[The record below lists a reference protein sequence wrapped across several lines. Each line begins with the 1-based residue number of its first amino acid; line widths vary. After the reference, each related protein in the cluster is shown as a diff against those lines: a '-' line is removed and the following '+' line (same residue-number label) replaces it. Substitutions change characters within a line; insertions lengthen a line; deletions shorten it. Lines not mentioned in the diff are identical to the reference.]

1 MIQGIRLTSTNLSGA
16 TASVTFSAATGG
28 TIVDLG
34 IQTIP
39 FNNISDYPYGTY
51 DLSVAEYD
59 RTYEIIVPAPLNGQ
73 DAYTST
79 VRGVT
84 VDGGSQPFS
93 GAVLSEV
100 WGTYTTQYITD
111 EGTLSTDI
119 VLAEGICSDDVDAA
133 YLPGNI
139 GGWPTSINSFLGP
152 FMSGGLAGY
161 PFVGSVG
168 FGAFASHVATTLDG
182 TLFVTSMPH
191 IGVTED
197 GRSGRM
203 LRRGKAD
210 SINDNT
216 CGAVAGAIDQV
227 VNQLSSAPNQNNAP
241 FNNENYS
248 FWKLTDILW
257 PFKSTLSGFT
267 GTDEEIYNKQMIF
280 ATETIRDSAYDYI
293 IANLPAA
300 TTGNT
305 TNDVY
310 FLSGIFINS
319 DVSTGTTQFESY
331 VVVDKVMKYV
341 WDDQWYDIT
350 VDYMAGLPID

>member
-1 MIQGIRLTSTNLSGA
+1 MIQGIRITSTNLSGL
-16 TASVTFSAATGG
+16 TANVTFYPTTGG
-28 TIVDLG
+28 SENLG
-34 IQTIP
+34 SEVIP
-39 FNNISDYPYGTY
+39 FNNISVYPYGTY
-51 DLSVAEYD
+51 ELEVPLYD
-59 RTYEIIVPAPLNGQ
+59 RTYEIVVPAPLTGQ
-73 DAYTST
+73 SAYTET
-79 VRGVT
+79 VRTVT
-84 VDGGSQPFS
+84 VDGGYQPFS

-111 EGTLSTDI
+111 EGIPSTDI

-168 FGAFASHVATTLDG
+168 FGAFASHVATELGG

-210 SINDNT
+210 SITDNT

-227 VNQLSSAPNQNNAP
+227 VNQLSSAPDQNNAP

-267 GTDEEIYNKQMIF
+267 GTTEEVYNKQMIF

-293 IANLPAA
+293 IANLPSA
-300 TTGNT
+300 TEANT
-305 TNDVY
+305 ENDVY

-319 DVSTGTTQFESY
+319 DVSSGTTQFESY

-341 WDDQWYDIT
+341 FDDQWYDIT

>member
-1 MIQGIRLTSTNLSGA
+1 MIQGIRITSTNLSGL
-16 TASVTFSAATGG
+16 TANVTFNPQTGG
-28 TIVDLG
+28 TIDLG
-34 IQTIP
+34 SEVIP
-39 FNNISDYPYGTY
+39 FDNISVYPYGTY
-51 DLSVAEYD
+51 ELDVPFYD
-59 RTYEIIVPAPLNGQ
+59 RTYEIVVPAPLTGQ
-73 DAYTST
+73 SAYTET
-79 VRGVT
+79 VRTVT
-84 VDGGSQPFS
+84 VDGGVQPFS

-100 WGTYTTQYITD
+100 WGTYTTEFITND
-111 EGTLSTDI
+111 GIPSTDI

-168 FGAFASHVATTLDG
+168 FGAFASHVATELGG

-203 LRRGKAD
+203 LRRGKAN
-210 SINDNT
+210 SLTDNT
-216 CGAVAGAIDQV
+216 CGAVAGAINQV
-227 VNQLSSAPNQNNAP
+227 VNELSSAPSQDNAP

-257 PFKSTLSGFT
+257 PHKATLSGFT
-267 GTDEEIYNKQMIF
+267 GTSEEIYNKQMIY

-300 TTGNT
+300 TEANT
-305 TNDVY
+305 ENDVY

-319 DVSTGTTQFESY
+319 DVSSGTTQFESY

-341 WDDQWYDIT
+341 FDDQWYDIT
-350 VDYMAGLPID
+350 EDYLSGLPID

>member
-1 MIQGIRLTSTNLSGA
+1 MIQGIRITSNNLSGL
-16 TASVTFSAATGG
+16 TANVTFLPTTGG
-28 TIVDLG
+28 TINLG
-34 IQTIP
+34 AEVIP

-51 DLSVAEYD
+51 ELDVNLYD
-59 RTYEIIVPAPLNGQ
+59 RIYEINVPAPLTGQ
-73 DAYTST
+73 SAYTET
-79 VRGVT
+79 VRNVT
-84 VDGGSQPFS
+84 VDGGVQPFS

-100 WGTYTTQYITD
+100 WGTYTTEYITD
-111 EGTLSTDI
+111 EGIPSTDI

-152 FMSGGLAGY
+152 FQSGGLAGY
-161 PFVGSVG
+161 PFVGSIG
-168 FGAFASHVATTLDG
+168 FGAFASHVATTLGG
-182 TLFVTSMPH
+182 TLFVTSTPH

-203 LRRGKAD
+203 LRRGKAN
-210 SINDNT
+210 SLTDNT

-227 VNQLSSAPNQNNAP
+227 VNALSAPPSQSNPP
-241 FNNENYS
+241 FDNENYS

-267 GTDEEIYNKQMIF
+267 GTTEEVYNKQMIF

-331 VVVDKVMKYV
+331 VVVDKVMKYEFGIG
-341 WDDQWYDIT
+341 WSDIT
-350 VDYMAGLPID
+350 VDYMSGLPID

>member
-1 MIQGIRLTSTNLSGA
+1 MIQGIRITSDNLSGL
-16 TASVTFSAATGG
+16 TANVTFLPTTGG
-28 TIVDLG
+28 TIDLG
-34 IQTIP
+34 VQTVP
-39 FNNISDYPYGTY
+39 FNNIGYAYGTY
-51 DLSVAEYD
+51 ELNVPLYD
-59 RTYEIIVPAPLNGQ
+59 RTYEIIVPAPQNGQ
-73 DAYTST
+73 DAYTTT
-79 VRGVT
+79 VRNVT
-84 VDGGSQPFS
+84 VDGGYQPFS
-93 GAVLSEV
+93 GAVLTEV

-111 EGTLSTDI
+111 EGIPSTDI
-119 VLAEGICSDDVDAA
+119 VLAEGICSDDVDASKV
-133 YLPGNI
+133 PNNI
-139 GGWPTSINSFLGP
+139 GGWPNSINSFLGP
-152 FMSGGLAGY
+152 FQSGGLAGY

-168 FGAFASHVATTLDG
+168 YGAFASHVTSTG
-182 TLFVTSMPH
+182 TLFVTSTPH

-210 SINDNT
+210 SITDNT

-227 VNQLSSAPNQNNAP
+227 VNQLSSAPDQNNAP

-267 GTDEEIYNKQMIF
+267 GTSEEIYNKQMIF
-280 ATETIRDSAYDYI
+280 ATETIRDSAYEYI

-300 TTGNT
+300 TEANT

-319 DVSTGTTQFESY
+319 DVSSGTTQFESY
-331 VVVDKVMKYV
+331 VVVDKVMKYEFGIG
-341 WDDQWYDIT
+341 WGDIT
-350 VDYMAGLPID
+350 INYKSGLPID

>member
-1 MIQGIRLTSTNLSGA
+1 
-16 TASVTFSAATGG
+16 
-28 TIVDLG
+28 
-34 IQTIP
+34 
-39 FNNISDYPYGTY
+39 
-51 DLSVAEYD
+51 
-59 RTYEIIVPAPLNGQ
+59 
-73 DAYTST
+73 
-79 VRGVT
+79 
-84 VDGGSQPFS
+84 
-93 GAVLSEV
+93 
-100 WGTYTTQYITD
+100 
-111 EGTLSTDI
+111 
-119 VLAEGICSDDVDAA
+119 VDAA

-152 FMSGGLAGY
+152 FQSGGLAGY
-161 PFVGSVG
+161 PFVGSIG
-168 FGAFASHVATTLDG
+168 FGAFASHVATTLGG
-182 TLFVTSMPH
+182 TLFVTSTPH

-203 LRRGKAD
+203 LRRGKAN
-210 SINDNT
+210 SLTDNT

-227 VNQLSSAPNQNNAP
+227 VNVLSAPPSQSNAP

-257 PFKSTLSGFT
+257 PHKATLSGFT
-267 GTDEEIYNKQMIF
+267 GTTEEIYNKQMIY

-319 DVSTGTTQFESY
+319 DVSSGTTQFESY
-331 VVVDKVMKYV
+331 VVVDKVMKYEFGIG
-341 WDDQWYDIT
+341 WSNIT
-350 VDYMAGLPID
+350 VDYMTGLPID

>member
-1 MIQGIRLTSTNLSGA
+1 MIQGIRITSTNLSGL
-16 TASVTFSAATGG
+16 TANVTFLPTTGG
-28 TIVDLG
+28 TINLSG
-34 IQTIP
+34 QTIP
-39 FNNISDYPYGTY
+39 FNNIMDYPYGTY
-51 DLSVAEYD
+51 ELDVPLYD
-59 RTYEIIVPAPLNGQ
+59 RIYDINVPAPLTGQ
-73 DAYTST
+73 SAYTET
-79 VRGVT
+79 VRNVT
-84 VDGGSQPFS
+84 VDGGYQPFS

-100 WGTYTTQYITD
+100 WGTYTTEYITD
-111 EGTLSTDI
+111 EGIPSTDI

-133 YLPGNI
+133 KVPNNI
-139 GGWPTSINSFLGP
+139 GEWPNSINSFLGP
-152 FMSGGLAGY
+152 FQSGGLAGY

-168 FGAFASHVATTLDG
+168 FGAFSSHVATTLDG

-203 LRRGKAD
+203 LRRGKAN
-210 SINDNT
+210 SLTDNT

-227 VNQLSSAPNQNNAP
+227 VNQLSAAPNQNNAP

-267 GTDEEIYNKQMIF
+267 GTTEEVYNKQMIF

-319 DVSTGTTQFESY
+319 DVSSGTTQFESY
-331 VVVDKVMKYV
+331 VVVDKVMKYEFGIG
-341 WDDQWYDIT
+341 WSDIT
-350 VDYMAGLPID
+350 VDYMSGLPID

>member
-1 MIQGIRLTSTNLSGA
+1 MIQGIRITSANLSGA
-16 TASVTFSAATGG
+16 TADVTFYPTTGG
-28 TIVDLG
+28 STSLG
-34 IQTIP
+34 AQTIP
-39 FNNISDYPYGTY
+39 FNNITDYPYGTY
-51 DLSVAEYD
+51 DLNVIEYD
-59 RTYEIIVPAPLNGQ
+59 RIYEINVPAPLTGQ
-73 DAYTST
+73 SAYTET

-84 VDGGSQPFS
+84 VDGGAQPFS

-111 EGTLSTDI
+111 EGIPSTDI

-168 FGAFASHVATTLDG
+168 FGAFASHVATTLGG

-191 IGVTED
+191 IGVTEE
-197 GRSGRM
+197 GSSGRM
-203 LRRGKAD
+203 LRRGKDD
-210 SINDNT
+210 SLTDNT
-216 CGAVAGAIDQV
+216 CGAVWGAINQV
-227 VNQLSSAPNQNNAP
+227 VNVLSAAPSQSNPP

-257 PFKSTLSGFT
+257 PHKSTLTGFT
-267 GTDEEIYNKQMIF
+267 GTSEVIYNKQMIY
-280 ATETIRDSAYDYI
+280 ATETIRDAAYDYI

-300 TTGNT
+300 TEANT
-305 TNDVY
+305 ENPIY

-319 DVSTGTTQFESY
+319 DVSTGTTQYESY

-350 VDYMAGLPID
+350 GDYMSGLPID

>member
-1 MIQGIRLTSTNLSGA
+1 MIQGIRITSTNLSGL
-16 TASVTFSAATGG
+16 TANVTFYPTTGG
-28 TIVDLG
+28 SENLG
-34 IQTIP
+34 SEVIP
-39 FNNISDYPYGTY
+39 FNNISVYPYGTY
-51 DLSVAEYD
+51 ELDVPLYD
-59 RTYEIIVPAPLNGQ
+59 RIYEIIVPAPLTGQ
-73 DAYTST
+73 SAYTQT
-79 VRGVT
+79 VRNVT
-84 VDGGSQPFS
+84 VDGGYQPFS

-100 WGTYTTQYITD
+100 WGTYTTEYITD
-111 EGTLSTDI
+111 EGIPSTDI

-168 FGAFASHVATTLDG
+168 FGAFASHVATTLGG
-182 TLFVTSMPH
+182 TLFVTSTPH

-210 SINDNT
+210 SITDNT

-227 VNQLSSAPNQNNAP
+227 VNQLSSAPDQNNAP

-267 GTDEEIYNKQMIF
+267 GTTEEVYNKQMIF

-300 TTGNT
+300 TTANT

-319 DVSTGTTQFESY
+319 DVSSGTTQFESY
-331 VVVDKVMKYV
+331 VVVDKVMKYEFGIG
-341 WDDQWYDIT
+341 WGDIT
-350 VDYMAGLPID
+350 VDYKLGLPID

>member
-1 MIQGIRLTSTNLSGA
+1 MIQGIRITSTSLSGL
-16 TASVTFSAATGG
+16 TANVTFSPQTGG
-28 TIVDLG
+28 TIDLG
-34 IQTIP
+34 TQTIP

-51 DLSVAEYD
+51 ELSVVEYD
-59 RTYEIIVPAPLNGQ
+59 RTYEINVPAPLIGQ
-73 DAYTST
+73 SAYTQT
-79 VRGVT
+79 VRSVT
-84 VDGGSQPFS
+84 VDAGYQPFS

-100 WGTYTTQYITD
+100 WGTYTTEYITN
-111 EGTLSTDI
+111 EGIPSTDI

-210 SINDNT
+210 SITDNT

-227 VNQLSSAPNQNNAP
+227 VNQLSSPPDQNNAP

-257 PFKSTLSGFT
+257 PHKNVLSGFT
-267 GTDEEIYNKQMIF
+267 GTSEEIYNKQMIY

-300 TTGNT
+300 TTANT

-319 DVSTGTTQFESY
+319 DVSSGTTQFESY
-331 VVVDKVMKYV
+331 VVVDKVMKYEFGTG
-341 WDDQWYDIT
+341 WSDIT
-350 VDYMAGLPID
+350 VDYMIGLPID

>member
-1 MIQGIRLTSTNLSGA
+1 MIQGIRITSQNLSGD
-16 TASVTFSAATGG
+16 TANVTFNPQTGG
-28 TIVDLG
+28 TVNLG
-34 IQTIP
+34 TQTIP
-39 FNNISDYPYGTY
+39 FNNITNYPYGTY
-51 DLSVAEYD
+51 ELFVPEFNYTYD
-59 RTYEIIVPAPLNGQ
+59 IIVPAPQNGQ
-73 DAYTST
+73 DEYTTT
-79 VRGVT
+79 VRNVT

-100 WGTYTTQYITD
+100 WGTYTTEYITN
-111 EGTLSTDI
+111 EGILSTDI

-152 FMSGGLAGY
+152 FQSGGLAGY

-168 FGAFASHVATTLDG
+168 FGAFASHVATTLGG

-210 SINDNT
+210 SITDNT

-227 VNQLSSAPNQNNAP
+227 VNQLSSAPDQNNAP

-257 PFKSTLSGFT
+257 PYKNVLSGFT
-267 GTDEEIYNKQMIF
+267 GTSEEIYNKQMIF

-300 TTGNT
+300 TSAQT

-319 DVSTGTTQFESY
+319 DVSSGTTQFESY

-341 WDDQWYDIT
+341 FDDQWYDIT
-350 VDYMAGLPID
+350 VDYMSGLPID

>member
-16 TASVTFSAATGG
+16 TADVTFYPTTGG
-28 TIVDLG
+28 TQDLG
-34 IQTIP
+34 TQTIP

-51 DLSVAEYD
+51 DLSVAEFD
-59 RTYEIIVPAPLNGQ
+59 RTYEIIVPAPLDGQ
-73 DAYTST
+73 DTYTST
-79 VRGVT
+79 VRNVT

-100 WGTYTTQYITD
+100 WGTYTTQYITN
-111 EGTLSTDI
+111 EGIPSTDI

-168 FGAFASHVATTLDG
+168 FGAFASHVATDLGG

-203 LRRGKAD
+203 LRRGKAN
-210 SINDNT
+210 SLTDNT

-257 PFKSTLSGFT
+257 PHKATLSGFT
-267 GTDEEIYNKQMIF
+267 GTSEEIYNKQMIY
-280 ATETIRDSAYDYI
+280 ATETIRDSAYEYI
-293 IANLPAA
+293 IDNLPAA

-310 FLSGIFINS
+310 FLSGVFINS

-331 VVVDKVMKYV
+331 VVVDKVMKYEYGIG
-341 WDDQWYDIT
+341 WGDIT
-350 VDYMAGLPID
+350 GDYKLGLPID

>member
-1 MIQGIRLTSTNLSGA
+1 MIQGIRITSTNLSGL
-16 TASVTFSAATGG
+16 TANVTFLPTTGG
-28 TIVDLG
+28 TFNLG
-34 IQTIP
+34 NLTIP
-39 FNNISDYPYGTY
+39 FDNTGYPYGTY
-51 DLSVAEYD
+51 ELDVDLYD
-59 RTYEIIVPAPLNGQ
+59 RIYEIVVPAPLTGQ
-73 DAYTST
+73 SAYTQT
-79 VRGVT
+79 VRTVT
-84 VDGGSQPFS
+84 VDGGYQPFS

-100 WGTYTTQYITD
+100 WGTYTTEYITD
-111 EGTLSTDI
+111 EGIPSTDI

-168 FGAFASHVATTLDG
+168 FGAFASHVTNTG

-203 LRRGKAD
+203 LRRGKVD
-210 SINDNT
+210 SITDNT

-227 VNQLSSAPNQNNAP
+227 VNQLSSAPSQSNAP

-257 PFKSTLSGFT
+257 PYKNVLSGFT
-267 GTDEEIYNKQMIF
+267 GNTEEVYNKQMIF
-280 ATETIRDSAYDYI
+280 ATETIRDSAYEYI

-300 TTGNT
+300 AEANT

-341 WDDQWYDIT
+341 NNDDWYDIT
-350 VDYMAGLPID
+350 NDYKLGLPID

>member
-1 MIQGIRLTSTNLSGA
+1 MIQGIRLTSSNLSGK
-16 TASVTFSAATGG
+16 TANVTFLPSTGG
-28 TIVDLG
+28 TIDLG
-34 IQTIP
+34 TQTIP

-51 DLSVAEYD
+51 ELNVTEYD
-59 RTYEIIVPAPLNGQ
+59 RTYEIIVPTPLTGQ
-73 DAYTST
+73 TAYTET
-79 VRGVT
+79 VRNVT
-84 VDGGSQPFS
+84 VDGGAKPFS

-111 EGTLSTDI
+111 EGIPSTDI
-119 VLAEGICSDDVDAA
+119 ILAEGICSDDVDAA

-168 FGAFASHVATTLDG
+168 FGAFASHVATTLNG

-210 SINDNT
+210 SISDNT

-227 VNQLSSAPNQNNAP
+227 VNQLSEAPNQSNAP

-257 PFKSTLSGFT
+257 PHKNVLSGFT
-267 GTDEEIYNKQMIF
+267 GTSEEVYNKQMIY

-300 TTGNT
+300 TGVNT
-305 TNDVY
+305 ENDVY

-341 WDDQWYDIT
+341 FDDQWYDIT
-350 VDYMAGLPID
+350 GDYLAGLPID

>member
-1 MIQGIRLTSTNLSGA
+1 MIQGIRITSDNLSGL
-16 TASVTFSAATGG
+16 TANVTFNPQTGG
-28 TIVDLG
+28 TIDLG
-34 IQTIP
+34 SEVIP
-39 FNNISDYPYGTY
+39 FNNILDYPYGTY
-51 DLSVAEYD
+51 ELEVPFYD
-59 RTYEIIVPAPLNGQ
+59 RTYEIVVPAPLTGQ
-73 DAYTST
+73 SAYTET
-79 VRGVT
+79 VRTVT
-84 VDGGSQPFS
+84 VDGGAQPFS

-100 WGTYTTQYITD
+100 WGTYTTEFITND
-111 EGTLSTDI
+111 GIPSTDI

-152 FMSGGLAGY
+152 FQSGGLAGY
-161 PFVGSVG
+161 PFVGSIG
-168 FGAFASHVATTLDG
+168 FGAFASHVATTLGG
-182 TLFVTSMPH
+182 TLFVTSTPH

-203 LRRGKAD
+203 LRRGKED
-210 SINDNT
+210 SITDNT
-216 CGAVAGAIDQV
+216 CGAVWGAINQV
-227 VNQLSSAPNQNNAP
+227 VNELTEAPSQDNAP

-257 PFKSTLSGFT
+257 PHKATLSGFT
-267 GTDEEIYNKQMIF
+267 GTTEEIYNKQMIY

-300 TTGNT
+300 TEANT
-305 TNDVY
+305 ENDVY

-319 DVSTGTTQFESY
+319 DVSSGTTQFESY

-341 WDDQWYDIT
+341 FDDQWYDIT
-350 VDYMAGLPID
+350 EDYMTGLPID

>member
-1 MIQGIRLTSTNLSGA
+1 MIQGIRITSTNLSGL
-16 TASVTFSAATGG
+16 TANVTFYPTTGG
-28 TIVDLG
+28 SENLG
-34 IQTIP
+34 SEVIP
-39 FNNISDYPYGTY
+39 FDNISDYPYGTY
-51 DLSVAEYD
+51 ELDVPLYD
-59 RTYEIIVPAPLNGQ
+59 RTYEIIVPAPLTGQ
-73 DAYTST
+73 SAYTET
-79 VRGVT
+79 VRTVT
-84 VDGGSQPFS
+84 VDGGYQPFS

-111 EGTLSTDI
+111 EGIPSTDI

-168 FGAFASHVATTLDG
+168 FGAFSSHVATTLDG

-203 LRRGKAD
+203 LRRGKAN
-210 SINDNT
+210 SLTDNT

-227 VNQLSSAPNQNNAP
+227 VNQLSAAPNQNNAP

-267 GTDEEIYNKQMIF
+267 GTTEEVYNKQMIF

-331 VVVDKVMKYV
+331 VVVDKVMKYEFV
-341 WDDQWYDIT
+341 GGWVDIT
-350 VDYMAGLPID
+350 SNYKLGLPID

>member
-1 MIQGIRLTSTNLSGA
+1 MIQGIRLTSSNLSGA
-16 TASVTFSAATGG
+16 TADVTFYPTTGG
-28 TIVDLG
+28 TIDLG
-34 IQTIP
+34 TQTIP

-59 RTYEIIVPAPLNGQ
+59 RTYEIIVPAPLTGQ
-73 DAYTST
+73 SAYTET

-84 VDGGSQPFS
+84 VDGGAQPFS

-100 WGTYTTQYITD
+100 WGTYTTEYITN
-111 EGTLSTDI
+111 EGIPSTDI
-119 VLAEGICSDDVDAA
+119 VYAQGICSDDVDAPKVQA
-133 YLPGNI
+133 NI
-139 GGWPTSINSFLGP
+139 GGWPNSINSFLGP
-152 FMSGGLAGY
+152 FQSGGLAGY

-168 FGAFASHVATTLDG
+168 FGAFASHVATTLGG

-191 IGVTED
+191 IGVTEE
-197 GRSGRM
+197 GSSGRM

-210 SINDNT
+210 STNDNT
-216 CGAVAGAIDQV
+216 CGAVWGAINQV
-227 VNQLSSAPNQNNAP
+227 VNVLSAAPSQSNPP
-241 FNNENYS
+241 FDNENYS

-257 PFKSTLSGFT
+257 PYKSTLTGFT
-267 GTDEEIYNKQMIF
+267 GTAEEIYNKQMIF

-293 IANLPAA
+293 IANLPGA
-300 TTGNT
+300 TEANT
-305 TNDVY
+305 ENDVY

-341 WDDQWYDIT
+341 FDDQWYDIT
-350 VDYMAGLPID
+350 DDYIAGLPID

>member
-1 MIQGIRLTSTNLSGA
+1 MIQGIRITSTNLSGL
-16 TASVTFSAATGG
+16 TANVTFYPTTGG
-28 TIVDLG
+28 SENLG
-34 IQTIP
+34 SEVIP
-39 FNNISDYPYGTY
+39 FDNISVYPYGTY
-51 DLSVAEYD
+51 ELDVPFYD
-59 RTYEIIVPAPLNGQ
+59 RTYEIVVPAPLTGQ
-73 DAYTST
+73 SAYTET
-79 VRGVT
+79 VRTVT
-84 VDGGSQPFS
+84 VDGGVQPFS

-111 EGTLSTDI
+111 EGIPSTDI

-139 GGWPTSINSFLGP
+139 GGWPTSMNSFLGP
-152 FMSGGLAGY
+152 FQSGGLAGY

-168 FGAFASHVATTLDG
+168 FGAFASHVATTLGG

-203 LRRGKAD
+203 LRRGKAN
-210 SINDNT
+210 SLTDNT

-227 VNQLSSAPNQNNAP
+227 VNQLSAAPNQNNAP

-267 GTDEEIYNKQMIF
+267 GTTEEVYNKQMIF

-300 TTGNT
+300 TTANT

-331 VVVDKVMKYV
+331 VVVDKVMKYEYGIG
-341 WDDQWYDIT
+341 WSNIT
-350 VDYMAGLPID
+350 VGYMAGLPIN

>member
-1 MIQGIRLTSTNLSGA
+1 MIQGIRITSANLSGA
-16 TASVTFSAATGG
+16 TADVTFYPTTGG
-28 TIVDLG
+28 TTSLG
-34 IQTIP
+34 TQTIP

-51 DLSVAEYD
+51 DLNVIEYD
-59 RTYEIIVPAPLNGQ
+59 RTYEIIVPAPLTGQ
-73 DAYTST
+73 SAYTET
-79 VRGVT
+79 VRNVT
-84 VDGGSQPFS
+84 VDGGAQPFS

-100 WGTYTTQYITD
+100 WGTYTTEYITN
-111 EGTLSTDI
+111 EGIPSTDI

-139 GGWPTSINSFLGP
+139 GGWPNSINSFLGP

-191 IGVTED
+191 IGVTEE
-197 GRSGRM
+197 GSSGRM

-210 SINDNT
+210 STNDNT
-216 CGAVAGAIDQV
+216 CGAVWGAINQV
-227 VNQLSSAPNQNNAP
+227 VNVLSTAPSQDNPP
-241 FNNENYS
+241 FDNGNYS

-257 PFKSTLSGFT
+257 PYKSTLTGFT
-267 GTDEEIYNKQMIF
+267 GTAEEIYNKQMIF
-280 ATETIRDSAYDYI
+280 ATETIRDSAYQYVIDYLPGATE
-293 IANLPAA
+293 AN
-300 TTGNT
+300 TE
-305 TNDVY
+305 NDVY

-319 DVSTGTTQFESY
+319 DVSTGTTQYESY

-341 WDDQWYDIT
+341 FEDQWYDIT
-350 VDYMAGLPID
+350 DNYKAGLPID

>member
-1 MIQGIRLTSTNLSGA
+1 MIQGIRITSTNLSGL
-16 TASVTFSAATGG
+16 TANVTFLPTTGG
-28 TIVDLG
+28 SENLG
-34 IQTIP
+34 SEVIP
-39 FNNISDYPYGTY
+39 FNNISVYPYGTY
-51 DLSVAEYD
+51 ELDVPLYD
-59 RTYEIIVPAPLNGQ
+59 RTYEIVVPAPLTGQ
-73 DAYTST
+73 SAYTET
-79 VRGVT
+79 VRTVT
-84 VDGGSQPFS
+84 VDGGYQPFS

-111 EGTLSTDI
+111 EGIPSTDI
-119 VLAEGICSDDVDAA
+119 ILAEGICSDDVDAA

-168 FGAFASHVATTLDG
+168 FGAFSSHVATTLDG

-203 LRRGKAD
+203 LRRGKAN
-210 SINDNT
+210 SLTDNT
-216 CGAVAGAIDQV
+216 CGAVAGAINQV
-227 VNQLSSAPNQNNAP
+227 VNELSSAPSQDNAP

-257 PFKSTLSGFT
+257 PHKATLSGFT
-267 GTDEEIYNKQMIF
+267 GTTEEIYNKQMIY

-305 TNDVY
+305 ENDVY

-331 VVVDKVMKYV
+331 VVVDKVMKYEFGIG
-341 WDDQWYDIT
+341 WNDIT
-350 VDYMAGLPID
+350 VDYKLGLPID

>member
-1 MIQGIRLTSTNLSGA
+1 MIQGIRITSTNLSGL
-16 TASVTFSAATGG
+16 TANVTFNPQTGG
-28 TIVDLG
+28 TIDLG
-34 IQTIP
+34 SEVIP
-39 FNNISDYPYGTY
+39 FDNISVYPYGTY
-51 DLSVAEYD
+51 ELDVPFYD
-59 RTYEIIVPAPLNGQ
+59 RTYEIVVPAPLTGQ
-73 DAYTST
+73 SAYTET
-79 VRGVT
+79 VRTVT
-84 VDGGSQPFS
+84 VDGGVQPFS

-111 EGTLSTDI
+111 EGIPSTDI

-139 GGWPTSINSFLGP
+139 GGWPTSMNSFLGP
-152 FMSGGLAGY
+152 FQSGGLAGY

-168 FGAFASHVATTLDG
+168 FGAFASHVATTLGG

-203 LRRGKAD
+203 LRRGKAN
-210 SINDNT
+210 SLTDNT

-227 VNQLSSAPNQNNAP
+227 VNQLSAAPNQNNAP

-267 GTDEEIYNKQMIF
+267 GTTEEVYNKQMIF

-300 TTGNT
+300 TTANT

-331 VVVDKVMKYV
+331 VVVDKVMKYEYGIG
-341 WDDQWYDIT
+341 WSNIT
-350 VDYMAGLPID
+350 VGYMAGLPIN

>member
-1 MIQGIRLTSTNLSGA
+1 MIQGIRITSTNLSGL
-16 TASVTFSAATGG
+16 TANVTFLPTTGG
-28 TIVDLG
+28 TIDLG
-34 IQTIP
+34 SEVIP
-39 FNNISDYPYGTY
+39 FDNISDYPYGTY
-51 DLSVAEYD
+51 ELNVPLYD
-59 RTYEIIVPAPLNGQ
+59 RTYEIIVPAPLTGQ
-73 DAYTST
+73 SAYTET
-79 VRGVT
+79 VRTVT
-84 VDGGSQPFS
+84 VDGGAQPFS

-100 WGTYTTQYITD
+100 WGTYTTEYITN
-111 EGTLSTDI
+111 EGIPSTDI

-133 YLPGNI
+133 KVPNNI
-139 GGWPTSINSFLGP
+139 VGWPNSINSFLGP
-152 FMSGGLAGY
+152 FQSGGLAGY

-168 FGAFASHVATTLDG
+168 YGAFASHVATELGG

-210 SINDNT
+210 SITDNT
-216 CGAVAGAIDQV
+216 CGAVWGAINQV
-227 VNQLSSAPNQNNAP
+227 VNVLTQAPSQDNPP
-241 FNNENYS
+241 FNDGNYS

-257 PFKSTLSGFT
+257 PFRETLSGFT
-267 GTDEEIYNKQMIF
+267 GTSEEIYNKQMIY

-300 TTGNT
+300 TTANT
-305 TNDVY
+305 ENDVY

-350 VDYMAGLPID
+350 GDYMSGLPID

>member
-1 MIQGIRLTSTNLSGA
+1 MIQGIRITSQNLSGD
-16 TASVTFSAATGG
+16 TANVTFNPQTGG
-28 TIVDLG
+28 TINLG
-34 IQTIP
+34 TQTIP
-39 FNNISDYPYGTY
+39 FNNITNYPYGTY
-51 DLSVAEYD
+51 ELFVPEFNYTYD
-59 RTYEIIVPAPLNGQ
+59 VIVPAPQNGQ
-73 DAYTST
+73 DEYTTT
-79 VRGVT
+79 VRDVT
-84 VDGGSQPFS
+84 IDGGLKPFS

-100 WGTYTTQYITD
+100 WGTYTTEYITN
-111 EGTLSTDI
+111 EGIPSTDI

-168 FGAFASHVATTLDG
+168 FGAFSSHVATTLDG

-203 LRRGKAD
+203 LRRGKAN
-210 SINDNT
+210 SLTDNT

-227 VNQLSSAPNQNNAP
+227 VNQLSAAPNQNNAP

-267 GTDEEIYNKQMIF
+267 GTTEEVYNKQMIF

-300 TTGNT
+300 TTANT

-331 VVVDKVMKYV
+331 VVVDKVMKYEYGIG
-341 WDDQWYDIT
+341 WSNIT
-350 VDYMAGLPID
+350 VGYMAGLPIN

>member
-1 MIQGIRLTSTNLSGA
+1 MIQGIRITSTSLSGL
-16 TASVTFSAATGG
+16 TANVTFLPTTGG
-28 TIVDLG
+28 TINLG
-34 IQTIP
+34 SEVIP
-39 FNNISDYPYGTY
+39 FDNISDYPYGTY
-51 DLSVAEYD
+51 ELDVPLYD
-59 RTYEIIVPAPLNGQ
+59 RIYDINVPAPLTGQ
-73 DAYTST
+73 SAYTET
-79 VRGVT
+79 VRTVT
-84 VDGGSQPFS
+84 VDGGYQPFS

-100 WGTYTTQYITD
+100 WGTYTTKYITN
-111 EGTLSTDI
+111 EGIPSTDI

-168 FGAFASHVATTLDG
+168 FGAFASHVATELNG

-203 LRRGKAD
+203 LRRGKAN
-210 SINDNT
+210 SLTDNT

-227 VNQLSSAPNQNNAP
+227 VNQLSAAPNQNNAP

-267 GTDEEIYNKQMIF
+267 GTTEEVYNKQMIF

-300 TTGNT
+300 TEANT
-305 TNDVY
+305 ENDVY

-319 DVSTGTTQFESY
+319 DVSSGTTQFESY

-341 WDDQWYDIT
+341 FNDQWYDIT

>member
-1 MIQGIRLTSTNLSGA
+1 MIQGIRLTSSNLLGK
-16 TASVTFSAATGG
+16 TADVTFYPTTGG
-28 TIVDLG
+28 TIDLG
-34 IQTIP
+34 TQTIP
-39 FNNISDYPYGTY
+39 FNNINDYPYGTY

-59 RTYEIIVPAPLNGQ
+59 RTYEIEVPAPLSGQ

-84 VDGGSQPFS
+84 VDDGAQPFS
-93 GAVLSEV
+93 GAVLSEL
-100 WGTYTTQYITD
+100 WGTYTTEYITN
-111 EGTLSTDI
+111 EGIPSTDI
-119 VLAEGICSDDVDAA
+119 VYAQGICSDDVDAPKVQA
-133 YLPGNI
+133 NI
-139 GGWPTSINSFLGP
+139 GGWPNSINSFLGP
-152 FMSGGLAGY
+152 FQSGGLAGY

-168 FGAFASHVATTLDG
+168 FGAFASHVATTLNG
-182 TLFVTSMPH
+182 TLFITSMPH

-216 CGAVAGAIDQV
+216 CGAVWGAINQV
-227 VNQLSSAPNQNNAP
+227 VNVLTDAPNQNDAP
-241 FNNENYS
+241 FDNGNYS

-257 PFKSTLSGFT
+257 PYKSILIGFT
-267 GTDEEIYNKQMIF
+267 GTSEEIYNKQMIF
-280 ATETIRDSAYDYI
+280 ATETIRNSAYDYI

-300 TTGNT
+300 TEANT
-305 TNDVY
+305 ENDVY

-341 WDDQWYDIT
+341 FGDQWYDIT
-350 VDYMAGLPID
+350 GDYLAGLPIN

>member
-1 MIQGIRLTSTNLSGA
+1 MIQGIRITSTNLSGL
-16 TASVTFSAATGG
+16 TANVTFNPQTGG
-28 TIVDLG
+28 TVDLG
-34 IQTIP
+34 SEVIP
-39 FNNISDYPYGTY
+39 FNNIMDYPYGTY
-51 DLSVAEYD
+51 ELEVPFYD
-59 RTYEIIVPAPLNGQ
+59 RTYEIIVPAPLTGQ
-73 DAYTST
+73 SAYTET
-79 VRGVT
+79 VRTVT
-84 VDGGSQPFS
+84 VDGGVQPFS

-100 WGTYTTQYITD
+100 WGTYTTEYITD
-111 EGTLSTDI
+111 EGIPSTDI

-168 FGAFASHVATTLDG
+168 FGAFASHVATELGG

-210 SINDNT
+210 SITDNT

-227 VNQLSSAPNQNNAP
+227 VNQLSAAPNQNNAP

-267 GTDEEIYNKQMIF
+267 GTTEEVYNKQMIF

-300 TTGNT
+300 TEANT
-305 TNDVY
+305 ENDVY

-319 DVSTGTTQFESY
+319 DVSSGTTQFESY

-341 WDDQWYDIT
+341 FNDQWYDIT